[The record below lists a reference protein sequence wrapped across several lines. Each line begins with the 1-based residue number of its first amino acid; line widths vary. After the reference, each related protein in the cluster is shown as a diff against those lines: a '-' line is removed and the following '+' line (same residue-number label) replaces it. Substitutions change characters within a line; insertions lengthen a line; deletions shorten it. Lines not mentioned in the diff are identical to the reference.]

1 MQPQAC
7 NCKLTWKLL
16 ERLVSMDIQV
26 PLLVGGDF
34 NEVLALVE
42 ISSGNDRCQVAMR
55 GFNDVLNHCSL

>member
-42 ISSGNDRCQVAMR
+42 ISSGNDRCRVAMR